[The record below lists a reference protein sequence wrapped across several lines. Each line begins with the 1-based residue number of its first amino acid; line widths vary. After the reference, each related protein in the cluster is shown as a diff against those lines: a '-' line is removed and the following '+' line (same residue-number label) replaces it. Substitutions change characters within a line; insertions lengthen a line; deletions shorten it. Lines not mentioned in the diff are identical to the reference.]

1 MKMVKRELAGKL
13 ESTGT
18 TAAEALKAQYQVVIK
33 AEAATFKERVRF
45 GAMLI
50 QWEQYLGKSLG
61 GRGSDGDGLKGWLE
75 KNCPEISYSAAR
87 GYKSIAEKAIKML
100 GGGQMAAAALLG
112 DDTVRQPD
120 GETVDVESEYVS
132 KAEDLFE
139 KADSRRKLELM
150 WFEFTK
156 NGGEKRKGLAKSKV
170 EAAAATADEATISP
184 ADSALTTWD
193 EVFAPVIQ
201 KRGVFYASARDLP
214 VNAAEN
220 FLAELEA
227 LIKVL
232 KQRLAE

>member
-1 MKMVKRELAGKL
+1 MKMVKRELSSKL
-13 ESTGT
+13 ASTGT

-61 GRGSDGDGLKGWLE
+61 GRGSDGEGLKAWLAE
-75 KNCPEISYSAAR
+75 NCPEINYMTAISY
-87 GYKSIAEKAIKML
+87 KMMAERAIKML

-112 DDTVRQPD
+112 DGTVRQPD

-139 KADSRRKLELM
+139 KADSRRKLEQM

-156 NGGEKRKGLAKSKV
+156 NGGEKRKGLAKSKTSLSL
-170 EAAAATADEATISP
+170 EAAPSAADRALLVWDEAFKTVLKS
-184 ADSALTTWD
+184 
-193 EVFAPVIQ
+193 
-201 KRGVFYASARDLP
+201 RGLFYASARDLP